1 MWSIMT
7 TTIPAP
13 KPIEITPDQITFY
26 RENGF
31 VKIEGILTPEEVEF
45 YHAEAHRIA
54 VEKTSQSKRDKSER
68 GVYHSILNQT
78 VNAWRQSD
86 IMKALTLHPNVT
98 SAAKALA
105 GVPLRLWHDHVLAKD
120 PHNGKISAW
129 HQDQPFWPH
138 RNSPNP
144 LSCWMAL
151 IDVPERRG
159 CMSFIPKAHRRTDLA
174 MQNLHDSAK
183 LFSVAPDLE
192 FATKITEPL
201 RAGDC
206 TFHHGLCPHMANAN
220 DTDEYRI
227 AHVAIFMDR
236 DTEFDNTVKGKTGA
250 HILTDSLGLNVGDR
264 LEDPDL
270 FPEI

>member
-1 MWSIMT
+1 MMKT
-7 TTIPAP
+7 TFPQP
-13 KPIEITPDQITFY
+13 KPIEVTPEEIAFY

-31 VKIEGILTPEEVEF
+31 VKIEGILTADEVEF
-45 YHAEAHRIA
+45 YHAEALRIA
-54 VEKTSQSKRDKSER
+54 VENSPDKSKDGAYR
-68 GVYHSILNQT
+68 NILNQT
-78 VNAWRQSD
+78 VNAWRESE
-86 IMKALTLHPNVT
+86 IMKSLTLHPNVT
-98 SAAKALA
+98 AAAKALA

-120 PHNGKISAW
+120 PHNGKVSAW

-138 RNSPNP
+138 AQSPNP

-159 CMSFIPKAHRRTDLA
+159 CMSFIPGAHRRTDLT
-174 MQNLHDSAK
+174 MQNLNDSRK

-192 FATKITEPL
+192 YATKITVPL

-236 DTEFDNTVKGKTGA
+236 DTVYDTTVKGKAGR
-250 HILTDSLGLNVGDR
+250 HVLTDPLNLSIGDR
-264 LEDPDL
+264 LNDAKL